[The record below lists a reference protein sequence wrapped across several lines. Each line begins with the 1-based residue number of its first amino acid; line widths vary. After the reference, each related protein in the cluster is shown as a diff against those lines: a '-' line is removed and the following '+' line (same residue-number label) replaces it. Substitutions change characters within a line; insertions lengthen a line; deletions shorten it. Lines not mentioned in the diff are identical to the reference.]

1 MNTKALESAAKMAG
15 EVAKS
20 DKTATVFGMLFPF
33 VGLKKKAV
41 EVYVKDIENSNLSPE
56 SKMMAIYNAKKTFR
70 ELKNQTAIA
79 EIAKNAAK
87 AGTDFSDSSLVDEDW
102 LDRFMDS
109 AKFVS
114 DEETQV
120 LWGNALAGE
129 FESPGSAPPSIIRIL
144 SELTREYASAFST
157 LCSLQVD
164 CIADT
169 GTELLPAEK
178 YLFVNPGAQYLKDL
192 GVTFT
197 TLKELESIGLI
208 TMAESGY
215 VIQPSVK
222 ENPRL
227 HLAYGP
233 KSITVTRYPDKKFPI
248 GYIMLTKAGKFISQF
263 VQPEYSDAHFRSIMS
278 LFLQSGLKYST
289 TPAITAKKEG
299 DHISYSY
306 IRHQTK

>member
-1 MNTKALESAAKMAG
+1 MDLNALEPVTKAAG
-15 EVAKS
+15 NIAKS
-20 DKTATVFGMLFPF
+20 DKFATVLGMMFPF
-33 VGLKKKAV
+33 VGLKKKSV
-41 EVYVKDIENSNLSPE
+41 DVFVKEIENSDMSPE
-56 SKMMAIYNAKKTFR
+56 AKMMAIYNAKKTFR

-87 AGTDFSDSSLVDEDW
+87 AGTDFSDSSLVDDDW
-102 LDRFMDS
+102 LNRFMDS

-144 SELTREYASAFST
+144 SELTKEYASAFST

-178 YLFVNPGAQYLKDL
+178 YLFINPASQYLKDL
-192 GVTFT
+192 GVAFT
-197 TLKELESIGLI
+197 TLKELESMGLI
-208 TMAESGY
+208 TMPESGY

-222 ENPRL
+222 ENPRI
-227 HLAYGP
+227 HLVYGP
-233 KSITVTRYPDKKFPI
+233 KNITVTRYPDKKFPI

-263 VQPEYSDAHFRSIMS
+263 VQPEYSEAHFRSIMS
-278 LFLQSGLKYST
+278 LFLQNGLKYSLI
-289 TPAITAKKEG
+289 PAITAKKEG

-306 IRHQTK
+306 IRQQTK